1 MQNVEIVSNEE
12 KNNNKTVSLKYVSL
26 REFILFKEEF
36 LKALGDYKKEI
47 NSNFL
52 KEKQKFD
59 IFFEKTSNLIK
70 QQNDKNNFI
79 TKINFIEEKNEILS
93 QIKKIETDFNNQ
105 LMINKI
111 NLSTYQKDFSEACFK
126 YDKIVSDNLLVSG
139 LIGTSCK
146 FPNLKEYIL
155 NSKEEI
161 SINALETKK
170 ISLEFKEFK
179 NKMDS
184 INEQLKFQ
192 IMTMKNNFQ
201 AFMEIKMNEI
211 NEKYEEFEKAII
223 DKVTKLNVKNSGLV
237 ASLKEQEDKMI
248 NGVKFIEKLKVEA
261 IENNTNT
268 VNIISKENKNVIN
281 QLNQTKKEFK
291 SLKKNIIDLSTF
303 LMKKDNDKNKK
314 NKEAVINSFNNMMND
329 LIKEIYLKE
338 KKNEFNYNSFNNYN
352 VNNNNFSSLIFS
364 NDDNNS
370 YNNEINKSNQI
381 KIRTLTQNL
390 SNDLNEVDKKLPLK
404 IKLSDNISEKKMK
417 SKFSKDVNNN
427 ISNKLNIENI
437 ENKNNNQNVLT
448 KKKSN
453 DKIIR
458 SYIYGN
464 KQSQQIN
471 DKINL
476 NKNEVKKEDN
486 SINENKKKKVN
497 NSLNLNLLKLKKNK
511 AEIEENQK
519 QIDKNE
525 YIKEKA
531 DENKNNI
538 NENNENIGN
547 NENKVIVVKE
557 RKENKIEKERNNE
570 EEKEEEVKIDFI
582 EEEKKDS
589 DKESEKSN
597 NKLISISHQDIHN
610 KSLNNENKKKN
621 NEKYYK
627 TYSNSKSISI
637 RFENNNLKNLEK
649 TKTFVN
655 QNNKNNI
662 KLYNDNKIKNL
673 KQINIPNNN
682 ENRALTL
689 GYNHSKRSQALKK
702 SDLPI
707 TKNIFSLYDY
717 LRANKAS
724 KSFKSNKNEDIDS
737 GYMRMLEAHSR
748 VNQEE
753 IYKKFLT
760 KEVLEKINII
770 KDEEIIDKPLLCNQ
784 GNFEVRKCTGDVEK
798 KLLHLEYFMKKKFDE
813 LVREIK
819 IFIPIHFN
827 AYTRDYNIIE
837 K

>member
-47 NSNFL
+47 NTNFL

-79 TKINFIEEKNEILS
+79 TKINFIEEKNDILS
-93 QIKKIETDFNNQ
+93 QIKKLETDFNNQ
-105 LMINKI
+105 LMVNKI
-111 NLSTYQKDFSEACFK
+111 NLSTYQKDFSDACFK
-126 YDKIVSDNLLVSG
+126 YDKIISDNLLVSG

-155 NSKEEI
+155 NNKEEM

-170 ISLEFKEFK
+170 NSLELKEYK
-179 NKMDS
+179 NKMDN

-201 AFMEIKMNEI
+201 AFMEIKTNEI

-237 ASLKEQEDKMI
+237 ESLKEQEDKMI
-248 NGVKFIEKLKVEA
+248 NGVKFIEKLKDEA

-268 VNIISKENKNVIN
+268 INIISKENKNVIN

-291 SLKKNIIDLSTF
+291 SLKKNIMDLST
-303 LMKKDNDKNKK
+303 LLIKKDNDKNKK

-404 IKLSDNISEKKMK
+404 IKLSDNISEKKIK
-417 SKFSKDVNNN
+417 SKFSKDININ
-427 ISNKLNIENI
+427 ISNKLNN
-437 ENKNNNQNVLT
+437 ENKNDNQNDLI

-453 DKIIR
+453 NKITR

-464 KQSQQIN
+464 KKSEQIN
-471 DKINL
+471 DIINL
-476 NKNEVKKEDN
+476 NKNEAKKEDN
-486 SINENKKKKVN
+486 STNENKEKKVN
-497 NSLNLNLLKLKKNK
+497 NSLNLNLLNIKKNK
-511 AEIEENQK
+511 TEIEEKQK

-525 YIKEKA
+525 YIKEEEDK
-531 DENKNNI
+531 NKNNI
-538 NENNENIGN
+538 NDN

-557 RKENKIEKERNNE
+557 KEENKIEKERNKE

-582 EEEKKDS
+582 DEENKDS

-610 KSLNNENKKKN
+610 KSLNNDNKKKN
-621 NEKYYK
+621 IDKYYK

-637 RFENNNLKNLEK
+637 RFDNNNLKNLEK
-649 TKTFVN
+649 TKTFLN
-655 QNNKNNI
+655 QNNNKNNI
-662 KLYNDNKIKNL
+662 KLYNDNNIKNI

-682 ENRALTL
+682 GNRALAL
-689 GYNHSKRSQALKK
+689 GYNYSKRSQALKK

-717 LRANKAS
+717 LRTNKAP
-724 KSFKSNKNEDIDS
+724 KSFKSNKTEDIDS
-737 GYMRMLEAHSR
+737 VYMRMLEKQNR
-748 VNQEE
+748 INQGD
-753 IYKKFLT
+753 IYKKFLS

>member
-47 NSNFL
+47 NTNFL

-79 TKINFIEEKNEILS
+79 TKINFIEEKNDILS
-93 QIKKIETDFNNQ
+93 QIKKLETDFNNQ
-105 LMINKI
+105 LMVNKI
-111 NLSTYQKDFSEACFK
+111 NLSTYQKDFSDACFK
-126 YDKIVSDNLLVSG
+126 YDKIISDNLLVSG

-155 NSKEEI
+155 NNKEEM

-170 ISLEFKEFK
+170 NSLELKEYK
-179 NKMDS
+179 NKMDN

-201 AFMEIKMNEI
+201 AFMEIKTNEI

-237 ASLKEQEDKMI
+237 ESLKEQEDKMI
-248 NGVKFIEKLKVEA
+248 NGVKFIEKLKDEA

-268 VNIISKENKNVIN
+268 INIISKENKNVIN

-291 SLKKNIIDLSTF
+291 SLKKNIMDLST
-303 LMKKDNDKNKK
+303 LLIKKDNDKNKK

-381 KIRTLTQNL
+381 KIRALAQNL

-404 IKLSDNISEKKMK
+404 IKLSDNISEKKIK
-417 SKFSKDVNNN
+417 SKFSKDININ
-427 ISNKLNIENI
+427 ISNKLNN
-437 ENKNNNQNVLT
+437 ENKNDNQNDLI

-453 DKIIR
+453 NKITR

-464 KQSQQIN
+464 KKSEQIN
-471 DKINL
+471 DIINL

-486 SINENKKKKVN
+486 STNENKEKKVN
-497 NSLNLNLLKLKKNK
+497 NSLNLNLLNLEKNK
-511 AEIEENQK
+511 TEIEEKQK

-525 YIKEKA
+525 YIKEEEDK
-531 DENKNNI
+531 NKNNI
-538 NENNENIGN
+538 NDN
-547 NENKVIVVKE
+547 NENKFIVVK
-557 RKENKIEKERNNE
+557 
-570 EEKEEEVKIDFI
+570 
-582 EEEKKDS
+582 
-589 DKESEKSN
+589 
-597 NKLISISHQDIHN
+597 
-610 KSLNNENKKKN
+610 
-621 NEKYYK
+621 
-627 TYSNSKSISI
+627 
-637 RFENNNLKNLEK
+637 
-649 TKTFVN
+649 
-655 QNNKNNI
+655 
-662 KLYNDNKIKNL
+662 
-673 KQINIPNNN
+673 
-682 ENRALTL
+682 
-689 GYNHSKRSQALKK
+689 
-702 SDLPI
+702 
-707 TKNIFSLYDY
+707 
-717 LRANKAS
+717 
-724 KSFKSNKNEDIDS
+724 
-737 GYMRMLEAHSR
+737 
-748 VNQEE
+748 
-753 IYKKFLT
+753 
-760 KEVLEKINII
+760 
-770 KDEEIIDKPLLCNQ
+770 
-784 GNFEVRKCTGDVEK
+784 
-798 KLLHLEYFMKKKFDE
+798 
-813 LVREIK
+813 
-819 IFIPIHFN
+819 
-827 AYTRDYNIIE
+827 
-837 K
+837 